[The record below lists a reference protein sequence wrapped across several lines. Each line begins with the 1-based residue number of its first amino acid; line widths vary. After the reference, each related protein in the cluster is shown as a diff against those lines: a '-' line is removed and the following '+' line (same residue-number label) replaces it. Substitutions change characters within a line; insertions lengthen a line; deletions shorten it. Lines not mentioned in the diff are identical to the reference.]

1 LDFSVSL
8 RPASCGF
15 FRVGKESV
23 IKKTLHIRTK
33 WKKKITSFSMGIS
46 VVFLLLKAT
55 DSLVRT
61 GTTGVGI
68 LFQETGKQIL
78 KTKKIVVRCVLET
91 FLFVVST
98 ILFKL

>member
-1 LDFSVSL
+1 
-8 RPASCGF
+8 
-15 FRVGKESV
+15 
-23 IKKTLHIRTK
+23 
-33 WKKKITSFSMGIS
+33 MGIS

-78 KTKKIVVRCVLET
+78 KTKNTKKNGC
-91 FLFVVST
+91 
-98 ILFKL
+98 

>member
-1 LDFSVSL
+1 M
-8 RPASCGF
+8 
-15 FRVGKESV
+15 E
-23 IKKTLHIRTK
+23 
-33 WKKKITSFSMGIS
+33 KKITSFSMGIS

-78 KTKKIVVRCVLET
+78 KTKNTKKMVVRCVLET

>member
-1 LDFSVSL
+1 M
-8 RPASCGF
+8 
-15 FRVGKESV
+15 E
-23 IKKTLHIRTK
+23 
-33 WKKKITSFSMGIS
+33 KKITSFSMGIS

-78 KTKKIVVRCVLET
+78 KKKMFVRCVLET

>member
-1 LDFSVSL
+1 M
-8 RPASCGF
+8 
-15 FRVGKESV
+15 E
-23 IKKTLHIRTK
+23 KKN
-33 WKKKITSFSMGIS
+33 ITSFSMGIS

-61 GTTGVGI
+61 GATGVAI

-78 KTKKIVVRCVLET
+78 KTKKMVVRCVLET
-91 FLFVVST
+91 FLVVVST